1 MQLHKLKKAL
11 WTPNNVQN
19 IGVID
24 NLQPKLLPFYRDEL
38 LHSRP
43 TDCHQVKAIGVA
55 HIVTAPDLNL
65 SPFAH
70 ETSSVEATK
79 GGKFTEVYYMDISFL
94 QLPSH
99 IYNTP
104 SSILNKAIR
113 IGLYCIC
120 TVLSTDSQ
128 SIYDI

>member
-1 MQLHKLKKAL
+1 MQLYELKKAL

-43 TDCHQVKAIGVA
+43 TDCHQLKAIGVA
-55 HIVTAPDLNL
+55 HIVSAPDLNL

-70 ETSSVEATK
+70 ETSSVKGTK
-79 GGKFTEVYYMDISFL
+79 GGKFTEVYCMDISFL

-99 IYNTP
+99 IFEQNGIQTYQYP
-104 SSILNKAIR
+104 KAN
-113 IGLYCIC
+113 
-120 TVLSTDSQ
+120 
-128 SIYDI
+128 

>member
-43 TDCHQVKAIGVA
+43 TDCHQVKAKRVA
-55 HIVTAPDLNL
+55 HIVTALYSNL
-65 SPFAH
+65 SPAH
-70 ETSSVEATK
+70 EISSV
-79 GGKFTEVYYMDISFL
+79 
-94 QLPSH
+94 QPS
-99 IYNTP
+99 I
-104 SSILNKAIR
+104 
-113 IGLYCIC
+113 
-120 TVLSTDSQ
+120 
-128 SIYDI
+128 

>member
-1 MQLHKLKKAL
+1 MQLHTLKKAL

-43 TDCHQVKAIGVA
+43 TDCHQLKAIGDA

-70 ETSSVEATK
+70 ETSSVEGTK
-79 GGKFTEVYYMDISFL
+79 GGKFREVYCMDISFL

-99 IYNTP
+99 MCW
-104 SSILNKAIR
+104 
-113 IGLYCIC
+113 GLLIME
-120 TVLSTDSQ
+120 
-128 SIYDI
+128 

>member
-43 TDCHQVKAIGVA
+43 TDCHQVKAKRVA
-55 HIVTAPDLNL
+55 HIVTALYSNL
-65 SPFAH
+65 SPVAH
-70 ETSSVEATK
+70 EISSV
-79 GGKFTEVYYMDISFL
+79 
-94 QLPSH
+94 QPSM
-99 IYNTP
+99 
-104 SSILNKAIR
+104 
-113 IGLYCIC
+113 
-120 TVLSTDSQ
+120 
-128 SIYDI
+128 

>member
-1 MQLHKLKKAL
+1 MQLHTLKKAL

-24 NLQPKLLPFYRDEL
+24 NLQPKLLPFYRDVL

-55 HIVTAPDLNL
+55 RIVTAPDLNL

-70 ETSSVEATK
+70 ETSSVEGTK
-79 GGKFTEVYYMDISFL
+79 GGKFKEV
-94 QLPSH
+94 
-99 IYNTP
+99 
-104 SSILNKAIR
+104 
-113 IGLYCIC
+113 
-120 TVLSTDSQ
+120 
-128 SIYDI
+128 

>member
-1 MQLHKLKKAL
+1 MQLHTLKKAL

-43 TDCHQVKAIGVA
+43 TDCHQLKAIGGA
-55 HIVTAPDLNL
+55 HIVTAPVLNF

-70 ETSSVEATK
+70 KISSVEAPK
-79 GGKFTEVYYMDISFL
+79 GGKFEDNLCMDTSFL
-94 QLPSH
+94 QQPSQ
-99 IYNTP
+99 IYFT
-104 SSILNKAIR
+104 R
-113 IGLYCIC
+113 IF
-120 TVLSTDSQ
+120 
-128 SIYDI
+128 

>member
-1 MQLHKLKKAL
+1 MQLHTLKKAL

-70 ETSSVEATK
+70 EISSVEAPK
-79 GGKFTEVYYMDISFL
+79 EGKFEEAYSMDISFL

-99 IYNTP
+99 M
-104 SSILNKAIR
+104 SIMFRYIF
-113 IGLYCIC
+113 
-120 TVLSTDSQ
+120 
-128 SIYDI
+128 

>member
-1 MQLHKLKKAL
+1 MQLHTLKKAL

-55 HIVTAPDLNL
+55 HIVTSPDLNL

-70 ETSSVEATK
+70 ETSSVK
-79 GGKFTEVYYMDISFL
+79 GIKGISYTSPF
-94 QLPSH
+94 H
-99 IYNTP
+99 
-104 SSILNKAIR
+104 A
-113 IGLYCIC
+113 
-120 TVLSTDSQ
+120 STHFPK
-128 SIYDI
+128 

>member
-55 HIVTAPDLNL
+55 HMTGLL
-65 SPFAH
+65 H
-70 ETSSVEATK
+70 EGIFHVQGLLEPAIY
-79 GGKFTEVYYMDISFL
+79 ER
-94 QLPSH
+94 LPW
-99 IYNTP
+99 
-104 SSILNKAIR
+104 A
-113 IGLYCIC
+113 
-120 TVLSTDSQ
+120 
-128 SIYDI
+128 

>member
-70 ETSSVEATK
+70 ETSFVEGTK
-79 GGKFTEVYYMDISFL
+79 GGKFREVYCMDISFL

-99 IYNTP
+99 ISTK
-104 SSILNKAIR
+104 IKTEAEDW
-113 IGLYCIC
+113 C
-120 TVLSTDSQ
+120 TDSCRHKYA
-128 SIYDI
+128 SSGLIMRSAHS

>member
-1 MQLHKLKKAL
+1 MQLHTLKKAL

-70 ETSSVEATK
+70 ETSSVEGTK
-79 GGKFTEVYYMDISFL
+79 GGKFTEVYCMDISFL

-99 IYNTP
+99 YIYLLFTLCEN
-104 SSILNKAIR
+104 
-113 IGLYCIC
+113 
-120 TVLSTDSQ
+120 DE
-128 SIYDI
+128 

>member
-1 MQLHKLKKAL
+1 M
-11 WTPNNVQN
+11 QN
-19 IGVID
+19 ISVID

-43 TDCHQVKAIGVA
+43 TDCHQLKAIGVA

-70 ETSSVEATK
+70 EISSVEAPK
-79 GGKFTEVYYMDISFL
+79 GGKFTGLLCMDISFL

-99 IYNTP
+99 IQ
-104 SSILNKAIR
+104 K
-113 IGLYCIC
+113 
-120 TVLSTDSQ
+120 LSCN
-128 SIYDI
+128 IW